1 MSTIEK
7 LLESIGTIC
16 RKRGARCMEFLAL
29 ACLFMLPASFVQ
41 AADDPAAAQRPKI
54 GLVLGGG
61 GARGAAHAGVLKV
74 LEELRV
80 PVDYIVGTSMGS
92 IVGGLYASG
101 MSPEEIEREILAMD
115 WDDLFKDEPARADRS
130 FRRKSDDY
138 TYAAKARA
146 GFNHGELQV
155 PLAYIRGQ
163 KFDLAINRL
172 TLNVIDVK
180 DFDRLPIPYRAVAAD
195 LETGKEVVLA
205 KGSLPLSIRASMA
218 VPAAFDPV
226 EIGGKL
232 LVDGGIANNVPVS
245 VARAMGADVVIVVD
259 VGSGLSN
266 RESIKDALDVS
277 GQLANILFTLNTEQ
291 QLKSLTS
298 RDVLIRPSLGDI
310 GGGSFDRAAEA
321 IPDGEAAARSAADAL
336 RRYSLS
342 PEQYARYLAQH
353 GQPSIEPPV
362 IDFIRIENQSR
373 VGDDVISK
381 RITAKTGEP
390 LNVKQLEQDIG
401 QIYGL
406 EIFESV
412 RYDLVREGGK
422 TGLVI
427 IAKEKG
433 WGPGY
438 LQFGLA
444 SSNDFKGDSTF
455 RLGMLYTLTEIN
467 ALNGEWRIG
476 AQLGDEPGIYTEIH
490 QPLDPLSRYFIAG
503 RVGYSQNNM
512 NVFDSAGNILA
523 RYQLIQPNLELS
535 TGREF
540 GTWGE
545 GRIGY
550 FRSGG
555 EAEIIIGAPSPN
567 ITLDRGELFVRLSD
581 DKLNNVNFPRYGH
594 LGRVEYR
601 ADRKSLGASNDYD
614 QLQAYYSHAFSW
626 ESNTVLGSLYGAAT
640 KDDNAPL
647 EALYRLGG
655 FLRLSGLQESEL
667 SGQDAGFMTLAYM
680 RRLADSRLLGAY
692 AGASIEAGNV
702 WQNRSDIT
710 FDNSIIAGSAFLGF
724 DTPIGPLYLAYGHT
738 NTSRN
743 SLYIYLGPRFEFN
756 N

>member
-1 MSTIEK
+1 MK
-7 LLESIGTIC
+7 VLVLVLL
-16 RKRGARCMEFLAL
+16 L
-29 ACLFMLPASFVQ
+29 LPAPFVQ
-41 AADDPAAAQRPKI
+41 AADDPAAVQHPKI

-74 LEELRV
+74 LEELHV
-80 PVDYIVGTSMGS
+80 PVDYVVGTSMGS

-101 MSPEEIEREILAMD
+101 MSPEQIEREIRAMD

-138 TYAAKARA
+138 TYAAKAKA
-146 GFNHGELQV
+146 GFNGGKLQV

-172 TLNVIDVK
+172 ILNVIDVK

-195 LETGKEVVLA
+195 LGTGKEVVLA

-218 VPAAFDPV
+218 VPAVFDPV
-226 EIGGKL
+226 EIDGKL
-232 LVDGGIANNVPVS
+232 LVDGGIADNVPVS

-259 VGSGLSN
+259 VGEGLADSKD
-266 RESIKDALDVS
+266 IKDALDVS
-277 GQLANILFTLNTEQ
+277 GQLANILFTLNTEK

-298 RDVLIRPSLGDI
+298 RDVLIRPALGDI
-310 GGGSFDRAAEA
+310 GGGGFDRAAEA
-321 IPDGEAAARSAADAL
+321 IPDGEAAARAAAGAL

-342 PEQYARYLAQH
+342 PEQYARHVAQR
-353 GQPSIEPPV
+353 GQRNLEPPV
-362 IDFIRIENQSR
+362 IDFIRIDNQSR

-381 RITAKTGEP
+381 RITARTGKP
-390 LNVKQLEQDIG
+390 LDVKQLEEDIG

-412 RYDLVREGGK
+412 RYDLVRENGK

-427 IAKEKG
+427 TAKEKG

-444 SSNDFKGDSTF
+444 SSNDFKGNSTIRF
-455 RLGMLYTLTEIN
+455 GLLYTLTEIN
-467 ALNGEWRIG
+467 ALNGEWRVG

-490 QPLDPLSRYFIAG
+490 QPLDPLSRYFAAG
-503 RVGYSQNNM
+503 RVGYTQNNM
-512 NVFDSAGNILA
+512 NVFDSAGNILS
-523 RYQLIQPNLELS
+523 RYQLVQPYLELS

-550 FRSGG
+550 LRSGG
-555 EAEIIIGAPSPN
+555 EAKIIIGAPSPN

-581 DKLNNVNFPRYGH
+581 DKLDNVNFPRYGH
-594 LGRVEYR
+594 FARAEYV
-601 ADRKSLGASNDYD
+601 ADRKSLGASNDFD
-614 QLQAYYSHAFSW
+614 QMGAIYSHAYSW
-626 ESNTVLGSLYGAAT
+626 ESNAVFGSLFGAVT

-647 EALYRLGG
+647 ESLYRLGG

-667 SGQDAGFMTLAYM
+667 SGQDAGFMTLVYM
-680 RRLADSRLLGAY
+680 RRLANSRLLGAY

-702 WQNRSDIT
+702 WQNRKDIT

-743 SLYIYLGPRFEFN
+743 SLYIYLGPRFEFTK
-756 N
+756 